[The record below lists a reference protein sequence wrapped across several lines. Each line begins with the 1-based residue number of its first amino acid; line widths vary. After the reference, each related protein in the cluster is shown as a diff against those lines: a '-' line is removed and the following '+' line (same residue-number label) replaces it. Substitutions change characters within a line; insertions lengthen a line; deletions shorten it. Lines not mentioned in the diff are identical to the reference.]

1 MREFVLYSIRHAVGV
16 VVDSF
21 VESPGAGV
29 VDWFTSLVDD
39 VFFLTP
45 YGSSFSGNRG
55 MSFFRTSVVI
65 VKM

>member
-1 MREFVLYSIRHAVGV
+1 MGV